1 MKVKVEELS
10 QLVVGPITVHFD
22 NQSAIRLIQNPENHL
37 KTKHIAV
44 KYHHTRKLQQKSV
57 IDVIYINTKQQTAD
71 IFTKALPRVNFEK
84 MRNQFNNHML
94 VMISQFKHN

>member
-1 MKVKVEELS
+1 MEELS

-22 NQSAIRLIQNPENHL
+22 NQSAIRLNHL

-44 KYHHTRKLQQKSV
+44 KYHLTRKLQQESV
-57 IDVIYINTKQQTAD
+57 IDIIYINTKQQTAD

-84 MRNQFNNHML
+84 MRNQL
-94 VMISQFKHN
+94 GVVKKPVW